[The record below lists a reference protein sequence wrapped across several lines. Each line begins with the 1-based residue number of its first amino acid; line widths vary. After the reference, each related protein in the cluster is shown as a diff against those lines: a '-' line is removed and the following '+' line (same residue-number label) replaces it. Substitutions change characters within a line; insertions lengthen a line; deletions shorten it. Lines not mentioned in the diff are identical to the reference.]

1 MCDSFH
7 KFLVGRTKCHPH
19 FWGWWEGEDVK
30 NVEKMFSKP
39 HKRKKKKGKVASQAF
54 ISHVYVT
61 VSSLKIAVN
70 TVPIFLT

>member
-1 MCDSFH
+1 M
-7 KFLVGRTKCHPH
+7 L
-19 FWGWWEGEDVK
+19 
-30 NVEKMFSKP
+30 
-39 HKRKKKKGKVASQAF
+39 KRYSLNYIRETMKKGRVISQAF